1 MKKCIYPLVIYA
13 NKAEQCYLGI
23 FPDLDISCSGDT
35 VEEAYLDALENLQHY
50 LHVAEKLDAEIAA
63 PSTFEES
70 CVLNPKR
77 IVLLSM
83 VEVDIDSFELAE
95 NKDNYKLFLQQQIVE
110 G

>member
-1 MKKCIYPLVIYA
+1 MTIAVSGASSFIGLKLINALSAMGNTCIAVVR
-13 NKAEQCYLGI
+13 K
-23 FPDLDISCSGDT
+23 
-35 VEEAYLDALENLQHY
+35 AYLDALENLQHY